1 MDIFNNYGKYKGK
14 KVDVTGKCNKRS
26 IENLLQYAIGYGY
39 WMVHAKGNK
48 LDMFEVTESYMK
60 KSAKLTGRVILHY
73 GGARGSG
80 KRLDIHCESSN
91 YKFMF
96 NLRNKQSGLY
106 PSHIMCDYK
115 KK

>member
-1 MDIFNNYGKYKGK
+1 
-14 KVDVTGKCNKRS
+14 
-26 IENLLQYAIGYGY
+26 
-39 WMVHAKGNK
+39 MVHGKGNN
-48 LDMFEVTESYMK
+48 VTIYEMTEAYMK
-60 KSAKLTGRVILHY
+60 KAANITGDIILNY

-80 KRLDIHCESSN
+80 KRLDIHCESSE

-96 NLRNKQSGLY
+96 NLRNKQGGKY